1 MAYYSA
7 VAHGAM
13 IRPASDLEG
22 RIAVR
27 AGAASPDGEWRMGK
41 VIEFL
46 ARVGS
51 DASLRH
57 GSTDDIDAASR
68 DAGVDDDL
76 REAFH
81 AKDGD
86 AVRMLLGQRVF
97 FSTQMPIGP
106 DKEKEDP
113 VDGEDEDGDGE
124 PDGTVAHMPPTGTH
138 R

>member
-1 MAYYSA
+1 
-7 VAHGAM
+7 
-13 IRPASDLEG
+13 
-22 RIAVR
+22 
-27 AGAASPDGEWRMGK
+27 MGK

-46 ARVGS
+46 ARLGS

-57 GSTDDIDAASR
+57 GSADHVDAASR

-86 AVRMLLGQRVF
+86 AVRMLFGQRVYVF
-97 FSTQMPIGP
+97 TQMPIGP
-106 DKEKEDP
+106 DHEEQEDP

-124 PDGTVAHMPPTGTH
+124 PDGTVASMPPTGTH